1 MLGEFLIWE
10 INFTAAKGS
19 KVANY
24 KFAGGKL
31 GKEEHNFVDPER
43 LLSIREFDLK
53 LGLSENMAT

>member
-31 GKEEHNFVDPER
+31 GKEEHNFVDRER